1 MWKISKLSEE
11 EKDIKR
17 KKVRDRYKS
26 ISEKKKYV
34 SIWKNIIWHIKKLLG
49 LSKDLRAIR
58 LVSRIIPWS
67 VEEIIKVFYGFKDLL
82 L

>member
-34 SIWKNIIWHIKKLLG
+34 STWKNIIWHIKKLLG

-82 L
+82 Q

>member
-26 ISEKKKYV
+26 ISEKKNMWVYEKT
-34 SIWKNIIWHIKKLLG
+34 LF
-49 LSKDLRAIR
+49 DT
-58 LVSRIIPWS
+58 
-67 VEEIIKVFYGFKDLL
+67 
-82 L
+82 